1 MGAPAKFL
9 FDVDFST
16 PGSGYGAASPNSPH
30 HAAAETR
37 GYQLGFSAAQR
48 EAAATTERLA
58 ADATTTIAN
67 ALNALAAN
75 FAATDARLET
85 QAVEIA
91 VAVGRKLAGE
101 LLATQPLGE
110 IAGLVN
116 ECFRH
121 LVATPHLVVRI
132 HDSLYEACRVKLDE
146 LARHSGFQG
155 KLVILA
161 DPDVAGGDCRI
172 EWADGGVVLERH
184 DVEARIADLV
194 GRYMAS
200 RSTGRTTP

>member
-9 FDVDFST
+9 FDLDFSA
-16 PGSGYGAASPNSPH
+16 PGGVAHAAPNH
-30 HAAAETR
+30 ANQAAAEAR
-37 GYQLGFSAAQR
+37 GYQLGFEAAQR

-58 ADATTTIAN
+58 ANATSNIAQ

-75 FAATDARLET
+75 FAATDARLEAE
-85 QAVEIA
+85 AVGIA

-101 LLATQPLGE
+101 LLSAEPLAE
-110 IAGLVN
+110 IAALVN
-116 ECFRH
+116 DCFRH
-121 LVATPHLVVRI
+121 LVAVPHIAVRVN
-132 HDSLYEACRVKLDE
+132 DGLYDACRGKLDE

-161 DPDVAGGDCRI
+161 EPDIPLGDCRI
-172 EWADGGVVLERH
+172 EWADGGVVLDRREI
-184 DVEARIADLV
+184 ETRIADLV

-200 RSTGRTTP
+200 RATGRTTP